1 MYRPILLLALSFAGI
16 LLHAQEE
23 NKIEILNSDYM
34 EYDASVGSGVVKYV
48 GEVAFQQQNMLLS
61 CDSAWYFARDNN
73 VHAYGNVH
81 IIQGDT
87 LNLYGDELRYFGNDK
102 FAEMRHNVTLIDKE
116 TTLTTDYLDFDLEN
130 NVGYYERHGHIVN
143 GDNTLE
149 SRAGYYYSQN
159 KSLNFRDSVVI
170 VNPEYTIY
178 ADTLRYHTVTEIA
191 YFLGP
196 TRIISP
202 ENSIYCE
209 NGWYDTQKNISQ
221 FNKNAYL
228 ESDGQYLRGDSLY
241 YERDNGMG
249 MAFDNVELYDS
260 AQQVILLGRYAIYF
274 EEPEYAMLT
283 DSAILIQ
290 ISDEDSLFI
299 HADTLKSVVDSTGQ
313 YKILRAYY
321 KVKFHRPDMQGKC
334 DSLAYLESDSV
345 FQLFGDPVLWSE
357 IHQLTAEQMN
367 VHMAFEEP
375 DYIELSNAAFI
386 ISQDDSIRFNQIRGR
401 NMVGHFSEDQLSRID
416 VKGNGQSLWFGR
428 DEGDLIGVNKAE
440 SSDIKIYLADGGVEK
455 VNMIM
460 TPSAILYPP
469 DEVPEEDLYLSGF
482 LWLEEHRPKT
492 KQDIF
497 RWVDH

>member
-1 MYRPILLLALSFAGI
+1 
-16 LLHAQEE
+16 
-23 NKIEILNSDYM
+23 
-34 EYDASVGSGVVKYV
+34 V
-48 GEVAFQQQNMLLS
+48 
-61 CDSAWYFARDNN
+61 
-73 VHAYGNVH
+73 
-81 IIQGDT
+81 
-87 LNLYGDELRYFGNDK
+87 
-102 FAEMRHNVTLIDKE
+102 
-116 TTLTTDYLDFDLEN
+116 
-130 NVGYYERHGHIVN
+130 
-143 GDNTLE
+143 
-149 SRAGYYYSQN
+149 
-159 KSLNFRDSVVI
+159 
-170 VNPEYTIY
+170 
-178 ADTLRYHTVTEIA
+178 
-191 YFLGP
+191 
-196 TRIISP
+196 
-202 ENSIYCE
+202 
-209 NGWYDTQKNISQ
+209 SQ

-228 ESDGQYLRGDSLY
+228 ESDEQYLRGDSLY
-241 YERDNGMG
+241 YDRDNGMG

-260 AQQVILLGRYAIYF
+260 AQQIILLGRYAIYF

-290 ISDEDSLFI
+290 ISDEDSLFV

-401 NMVGHFSEDQLSRID
+401 NMVGHFSEDQLSYID
-416 VKGNGQSLWFGR
+416 VKGNGESLWFGR
-428 DEGDLIGVNKAE
+428 DEGDLIGVNKAA
-440 SSDIKIYLADGGVEK
+440 SSDIKIYLADGGVER

-460 TPSAILYPP
+460 TPTAILYPP
-469 DEVPEEDLYLSGF
+469 DELLKENLYLSGF
-482 LWLEEHRPKT
+482 LWLEEHRPRT

-497 RWVDH
+497 RWTDH

>member
-1 MYRPILLLALSFAGI
+1 MYRPILLLALLSAGT
-16 LLHAQEE
+16 LLPAQEE
-23 NKIEILNSDYM
+23 RRIEILNSEYM
-34 EYDASVGSGVVKYV
+34 EYDASVASGVVKYV
-48 GEVAFQQQNMLLS
+48 GEVAFKQQKMLLS
-61 CDSAWYFARDNN
+61 CDSAWYFARENN
-73 VHAYGNVH
+73 VHAFGNVH

-87 LNLYGDELRYFGNDK
+87 LNLYGDELRYFGNKK
-102 FAEMRHNVTLIDKE
+102 FAEMRYNVTLIDKE
-116 TTLTTDYLDFDLEN
+116 TKLTTDYLDFDLEKN
-130 NVGYYERHGHIVN
+130 IGYYERHGHIVN
-143 GDNTLE
+143 GDNTLD
-149 SRAGYYYSQN
+149 SRAGYYYSRS

-170 VNPEYTIY
+170 VNPDYTIY

-191 YFLGP
+191 DFLGP

-202 ENSIYCE
+202 DNFIYCE

-228 ESDGQYLRGDSLY
+228 ESSGQYLRGDSLY

-260 AQQVILLGRYAIYF
+260 AQQVILLGKYAIYF
-274 EEPEYAMLT
+274 EDPEYAMLT

-290 ISDEDSLFI
+290 ISDEDSLFV
-299 HADTLKSVVDSTGQ
+299 HADTLKSVLDSTGQ

-345 FQLFGDPVLWSE
+345 FQLFGDPVLWSK

-386 ISQDDSIRFNQIRGR
+386 VSQDDSIRFNQIRGR
-401 NMVGHFSEDQLSRID
+401 NMVGHFNENQLSLID
-416 VKGNGQSLWFGR
+416 VKGNGQTIWFGR
-428 DEGDLIGVNKAE
+428 DEGKLIGINKAE
-440 SSDIKIYLADGGVEK
+440 SSDIKIYLAEGEVDR
-455 VNMIM
+455 VNMISS
-460 TPSAILYPP
+460 PSAILYPP
-469 DEVPEEDLYLSGF
+469 DDLPEQELYLSGF
-482 LWLEEHRPKT
+482 SWLEEHRPRT

-497 RWVDH
+497 RWVEH

>member
-1 MYRPILLLALSFAGI
+1 MCRPILLLALLFAGN
-16 LLHAQEE
+16 LLSAQEE
-23 NKIEILNSDYM
+23 QKIEILNSEYM
-34 EYDASVGSGVVKYV
+34 EYDASVASGVVKYV
-48 GEVAFQQQNMLLS
+48 GEVAFQQEDMLLS
-61 CDSAWYFARDNN
+61 CDSAWYFTKENN

-87 LNLYGDELRYFGNDK
+87 LNLYGEELRYYGDEK
-102 FAEMRHNVTLIDKE
+102 FAEMRHDVTLVDKE

-143 GDNTLE
+143 GDNTLD
-149 SRAGYYYSQN
+149 SRAGYYYSQS

-170 VNPEYTIY
+170 VNPDYTIY
-178 ADTLRYHTVTEIA
+178 ADTLHYNTVSEIA

-209 NGWYDTQKNISQ
+209 NGWYDTRKNISQ

-228 ESDGQYLRGDSLY
+228 ESEGQYLRGDSLY
-241 YERDNGMG
+241 YERENGMG

-274 EEPEYAMLT
+274 EDPEYAMLT
-283 DSAILIQ
+283 DSAVLIQ
-290 ISDEDSLFI
+290 ISDEDSLFV
-299 HADTLKSVVDSTGQ
+299 HADTLKSVLDTSGQ

-345 FQLFGDPVLWSE
+345 FQLYGDPVLWSQ
-357 IHQLTAEQMN
+357 IHQLTAEQMD

-375 DYIELSNAAFI
+375 DYIELSTAAFI
-386 ISQDDSIRFNQIRGR
+386 ASQDDSIRFNQIRGR
-401 NMVGHFSEDQLSRID
+401 NMVGHFSEDQLSLID
-416 VKGNGQSLWFGR
+416 VKGNGQTIWFGR

-440 SSDIKIYLADGGVEK
+440 SSDIKIYLAEGEVDR
-455 VNMIM
+455 VNMI
-460 TPSAILYPP
+460 TSPSAILYPP
-469 DEVPEEDLYLSGF
+469 GDLLEQELYLSGF
-482 LWLEEHRPKT
+482 NWLEEHRPRS

-497 RWVDH
+497 QWTDH

>member
-1 MYRPILLLALSFAGI
+1 MCRSILFLSLLVADT
-16 LLHAQEE
+16 LLFAQEE
-23 NKIEILNSDYM
+23 SKIEILNSDYM
-34 EYDASVGSGVVKYV
+34 EYDASVGTGVVKYV
-48 GEVAFQQQNMLLS
+48 GEVAFQQQEMFLN
-61 CDSAWYFARDNN
+61 CDSAWYFAGENK

-130 NVGYYERHGHIVN
+130 NIGYYERHGHIVN
-143 GDNTLE
+143 GDNTLD

-159 KSLNFRDSVVI
+159 KMLNFRDSVVI
-170 VNPEYTIY
+170 VNPEYTIF
-178 ADTLRYHTVTEIA
+178 ADTLKYHTVTEIA

-196 TRIISP
+196 TEIISP
-202 ENSIYCE
+202 DNYIYCE

-228 ESDGQYLRGDSLY
+228 ESDEQYLRGDSLY
-241 YERDNGMG
+241 YDRDNGMG
-249 MAFDNVELYDS
+249 MAFNNVELYDS
-260 AQQVILLGRYAIYF
+260 AQQIILLGRYAIYF

-283 DSAILIQ
+283 DSAILVQ
-290 ISDEDSLFI
+290 ISDEDSLFV

-321 KVKFHRPDMQGKC
+321 KVKFHRQDMQGKC

-357 IHQLTAEQMN
+357 IHQLTSERMD

-386 ISQDDSIRFNQIRGR
+386 VSQDDSIRFNQIRGK
-401 NMVGHFSEDQLSRID
+401 NMIGHFMEDQLSLID

-428 DEGDLIGVNKAE
+428 DEGKLIGVNKAA
-440 SSDIKIYLADGGVEK
+440 SSDIKIYLADGGVER
-455 VNMIM
+455 VNMISA
-460 TPSAILYPP
+460 PSAILYPP
-469 DEVPEEDLYLSGF
+469 KDLPEQEMYLNGF
-482 LWLEEHRPKT
+482 RWLEEHRPKS
-492 KQDIF
+492 KEDIF
-497 RWVDH
+497 NWVEH